1 MKIYSFLF
9 PAQENE
15 QPIVKHIVAGSF
27 EDALAV
33 ASEKGV
39 SGFTSVNEGPVV
51 VAVAGMFE

>member
-9 PAQENE
+9 PAQDND
-15 QPIVKHIVAGSF
+15 QPVVKHTVAGCF

-33 ASEKGV
+33 ASEKGL
-39 SGFTSVNEGPVV
+39 SGFTSVNEGPEV